1 MGDAGW
7 GCVREVTMAAATAQ
21 AVAGVLDLLRRPI
34 RRPEA
39 ARHAGD
45 DLRGLLADVD
55 RKNGWQLAEHA
66 GYAHPR
72 GMQRVPDRA
81 VWAAYGWDDPD
92 PATVDDDTI
101 LAHLLALNLER
112 AGSKPA

>member
-1 MGDAGW
+1 MDPAP
-7 GCVREVTMAAATAQ
+7 CTCRDERAMARGTTE
-21 AVAGVLDLLRRPI
+21 AVQQVVDLVQRHV

>member
-1 MGDAGW
+1 
-7 GCVREVTMAAATAQ
+7 
-21 AVAGVLDLLRRPI
+21 
-34 RRPEA
+34 
-39 ARHAGD
+39 
-45 DLRGLLADVD
+45 
-55 RKNGWQLAEHA
+55 
-66 GYAHPR
+66 
-72 GMQRVPDRA
+72 MQRVRDRA